1 MAEVR
6 LFVTEFGETINN
18 IKRLEEELKRLKSI
32 YKEAAAGSQEFIN
45 AQKSAKEVT
54 AILKEQNDALK
65 ANTNALGGIN
75 SAVKFAEG
83 TYGRLKQ
90 QLKENRDMLD
100 KVTIGG
106 KVYNGLIA
114 EQNRLQQER
123 IKIEMSMPSLF
134 QERIKGAIDQSK
146 AIQGLNM
153 SMMQLTREMPA
164 FANSVQTGFM
174 AISNN
179 LPMFFDAIKR
189 IKDENVELA
198 KQGKATTS
206 VFKSILGSLTSVQ
219 SLLSIGVTLL
229 TVYGAKLVESVAALI
244 SQNDALELNKDAT
257 EAYNKGIEDSN
268 KAIEELINKIG
279 DLVVKQ
285 LELNG
290 TLKKGQVTVLKTFE
304 DYSNAYNKIEENRVK
319 NARTIILKQY
329 KDELE
334 DLVEKGATE
343 QEQLDYLENEK
354 LIRLNKSG
362 TDIIATNTRFGKES
376 LSLEESNI
384 RQRLLNANKG
394 YDEQQKLLENSYKEQ
409 QRVNYKELKKTEDD
423 QIKILEAAI
432 QRRKNLYQDSTKEEI
447 ALESYKYKKILSD
460 DKSSYGDRLK
470 ASEEYL
476 KNVIAI
482 QKAYSEKIKQE
493 QITLLESQI
502 INQKNINEDAM
513 MQEIALEKFKY
524 EEILKDKSKSNSDRI
539 KAEAEYFRNVAN
551 IQKQSIEKNRDEE
564 ITLLEAQIQERIN
577 LNEKGF
583 DEQRKLIEYNYQIQQ
598 EDAKGN
604 YEALYKAEIE
614 FNAKI
619 IELEKKQKEEE
630 ERINKEYFKKD
641 IDLRRSQQNLIIQ
654 ELRLVDEV
662 NFQEQM
668 DNLNSQYEAK
678 KEILNTQREEELY
691 GVEQNSAKYLE
702 IQARYANM
710 EIELLRQTQAEKQ
723 KVREQEINS
732 AKNVMDGILNVATLI
747 SKDEEKRFN
756 EKKDR
761 LKREQDLELSS
772 NEEKIKREKEKLDAI
787 LNDTTK
793 SNEQKEQA
801 EKRYADNV
809 NAINKN
815 SLDAKKRFAN
825 EEIKIESEK
834 EAQKQKLQ
842 VYAKMAALINIA
854 ANTAIAI
861 SNLTATSFSPLSPD
875 NIATGGIA
883 AFAKLAAGILTITA
897 NMVQAKQLISSF
909 EEGGYTGEGNP
920 HEVSTN
926 LGSKSYTYHKDEYV
940 IPSRV
945 LNTQKGSMLAS
956 QLEGMRLGM
965 SNPMPHISGMFDGG
979 FTGRSAGMETTN
991 MLQNQAM
998 LQKFMESMP
1007 NPVVRVTDINRT
1019 QGSVQRAVQVSSL

>member
-75 SAVKFAEG
+75 SAAKFAEG

-90 QLKENRDMLD
+90 QIKENRDMLD

-229 TVYGAKLVESVAALI
+229 TIYGAKLVESVAALI
-244 SQNDALELNKDAT
+244 SQNNALELNKEAT
-257 EAYNKGIEDSN
+257 EAYNKGLEDSN

-290 TLKKGQVTVLKTFE
+290 TLKKEQVTVLKSFE

-319 NARTIILKQY
+319 NARSIILKQY

-394 YDEQQKLLENSYKEQ
+394 YDDQQRLLEQSYKEQ
-409 QRVNYKELKKTEDD
+409 ENVNYKEHQNDLKNNEKRAKEKAAKK
-423 QIKILEAAI
+423 IKLADEEIKLLEAAI
-432 QRRKNLYQDSTKEEI
+432 LRRKNLNEDSMIEEI
-447 ALESYKYKKILSD
+447 ALENYKYKQILKD
-460 DKSSYGDRLK
+460 TTKTNGDRLK
-470 ASEEYL
+470 A
-476 KNVIAI
+476 
-482 QKAYSEKIKQE
+482 QE
-493 QITLLESQI
+493 
-502 INQKNINEDAM
+502 
-513 MQEIALEKFKY
+513 
-524 EEILKDKSKSNSDRI
+524 
-539 KAEAEYFRNVAN
+539 EYFRNVSN
-551 IQKQSIEKNRDEE
+551 IQRASIEKNRQEE

-619 IELEKKQKEEE
+619 IELEKAQKEEE
-630 ERINKEYFKKD
+630 ERINREYFKKD
-641 IDLRRSQQNLIIQ
+641 IDLRRSQQNTIIE

-662 NFQEQM
+662 NFQDQM

-691 GVEQNSAKYLE
+691 GVDQNSAKYLE

-710 EIELLRQTQAEKQ
+710 EIELRRSTEAEKQ
-723 KVREQEINS
+723 KLRLQEIDTVKNTMQVIMDLNTMLAEDDEQKYNQRLDRLNRQRENELAGVEKDS
-732 AKNVMDGILNVATLI
+732 AKYVEI
-747 SKDEEKRFN
+747 
-756 EKKDR
+756 KK
-761 LKREQDLELSS
+761 K
-772 NEEKIKREKEKLDAI
+772 
-787 LNDTTK
+787 
-793 SNEQKEQA
+793 
-801 EKRYADNV
+801 Y
-809 NAINKN
+809 
-815 SLDAKKRFAN
+815 AN
-825 EEIKIESEK
+825 EEVKIESEK
-834 EAQKQKLQ
+834 EAQKQRLQ
-842 VYAKMAALINIA
+842 VFAKMSALINIA

-861 SNLTATSFSPLSPD
+861 SNLVATSFSPLSPD

-883 AFAKLAAGILTITA
+883 AFAKLAVGLVAITS
-897 NMVQAKQLISSF
+897 NMVQAKQMLSSF

>member
-32 YKEAAAGSQEFIN
+32 YKEAASGSQEFIN

-100 KVTIGG
+100 KVTING
-106 KVYNGLIA
+106 KVYNALIA
-114 EQNRLQQER
+114 EQTKLRQQQ
-123 IKIEMSMPSLF
+123 IQVEMSMPSLF
-134 QERIKGAIDQSK
+134 QERVKGAIDQSK

-153 SMMQLTREMPA
+153 SMSQLTREMPA

-179 LPMFFDAIKR
+179 LPIFFDAIQK
-189 IKDENVELA
+189 IKNENIELA

-206 VFKSILGSLTSVQ
+206 VFKSIVSSLFSVQ

-229 TVYGAKLVESVAALI
+229 TVYGAKIIESISALT
-244 SQNDALELNKDAT
+244 SQQKALESLT
-257 EAYNKGIEDSN
+257 EANDNYNQSINQTKEDIQDLTIQLKVQSGILTKNEGDIQKNENARNKALNENKKLREKSIEDLKKELELTDEIIANFGKTKRIVTQGGEVRDINLLSASESN
-268 KAIEELINKIG
+268 RVRRYTAGIQEINKLQTESNTLINQEYDIRGKI
-279 DLVVKQ
+279 LKVEEENSKKTKEKKVKQ
-285 LELNG
+285 
-290 TLKKGQVTVLKTFE
+290 
-304 DYSNAYNKIEENRVK
+304 AKI
-319 NARTIILKQY
+319 
-329 KDELE
+329 
-334 DLVEKGATE
+334 
-343 QEQLDYLENEK
+343 
-354 LIRLNKSG
+354 S
-362 TDIIATNTRFGKES
+362 
-376 LSLEESNI
+376 
-384 RQRLLNANKG
+384 
-394 YDEQQKLLENSYKEQ
+394 
-409 QRVNYKELKKTEDD
+409 TEDD

-432 QRRKNLYQDSTKEEI
+432 LRRKNLNEDSMIEEI
-447 ALESYKYKKILSD
+447 ALENYKYKKILSD
-460 DKSSYGDRLK
+460 NTKSYGDRLK
-470 ASEEYL
+470 ATEEYF
-476 KNVIAI
+476 KNV
-482 QKAYSEKIKQE
+482 S
-493 QITLLESQI
+493 
-502 INQKNINEDAM
+502 
-513 MQEIALEKFKY
+513 
-524 EEILKDKSKSNSDRI
+524 
-539 KAEAEYFRNVAN
+539 N
-551 IQKQSIEKNRDEE
+551 IQRESIEKNRQEE

-604 YEALYKAEIE
+604 YEALYKAEVE

-619 IELEKKQKEEE
+619 IELEKAQKEEE
-630 ERINKEYFKKD
+630 ERINREYFKKD
-641 IDLRRSQQNLIIQ
+641 IDLRRSQQNTIIE

-662 NFQEQM
+662 NFQDQM
-668 DNLNSQYEAK
+668 DNLNAQYEAK

-691 GVEQNSAKYLE
+691 GVDQNSAKYLE

-710 EIELLRQTQAEKQ
+710 EIELRRSTEAEKQ
-723 KVREQEINS
+723 KLRLQEIDTVKNTMQVIMDLNTMLAEDDEQKYNQRLDRLNRQRENELAGVEKDS
-732 AKNVMDGILNVATLI
+732 AKYV
-747 SKDEEKRFN
+747 E
-756 EKKDR
+756 
-761 LKREQDLELSS
+761 
-772 NEEKIKREKEKLDAI
+772 IK
-787 LNDTTK
+787 
-793 SNEQKEQA
+793 
-801 EKRYADNV
+801 KRYA
-809 NAINKN
+809 
-815 SLDAKKRFAN
+815 N
-825 EEIKIESEK
+825 EEVKIESEK
-834 EAQKQKLQ
+834 EAQKQRLQ
-842 VYAKMAALINIA
+842 VFAKMSALINIA

-861 SNLTATSFSPLSPD
+861 SNLVATSFSPLSPD

-883 AFAKLAAGILTITA
+883 AFAKLAVGLVAITS
-897 NMVQAKQLISSF
+897 NMVQAKQMLSSF
-909 EEGGYTGEGNP
+909 EEGGYTGQGNP

-1019 QGSVQRAVQVSSL
+1019 QGNVQRAVQVSSL